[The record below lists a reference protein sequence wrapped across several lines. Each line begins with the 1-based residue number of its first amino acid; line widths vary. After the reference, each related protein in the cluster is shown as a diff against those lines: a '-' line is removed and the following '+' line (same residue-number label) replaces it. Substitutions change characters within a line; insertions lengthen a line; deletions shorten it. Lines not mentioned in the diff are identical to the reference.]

1 MEETTQ
7 ASETSHEARAH
18 VGARLKQKRQ
28 DAGLSL
34 RELAALTHIHFST
47 LCRLEAGIYD
57 LSVARLLLL
66 THVLGCTHSDV
77 LDNPNAP
84 HAHDEE
90 PTHG

>member
-1 MEETTQ
+1 MEETTHE
-7 ASETSHEARAH
+7 SEAAHDARAH

-28 DAGLSL
+28 EAGLSL

-66 THVLGCTHSDV
+66 TQVLGCTHRDV
-77 LDNPNAP
+77 LDDAAAP
-84 HAHDEE
+84 ATAQETTHA
-90 PTHG
+90 